1 MEDTVPLEMPANPR
15 GEPIHQHDDR
25 VVHDGLVDRLLAV
38 RSDWAAERVR
48 HKFLLDAYAG
58 TGGFQGKVRLP
69 FASYWGWAAD
79 VYHPDLPLSAGVDT
93 GMTEQGIETYLDRF
107 TREDVQV
114 FQRRVNV
121 SHYPNYVSTFVD
133 VPLSYMFRKEFHK
146 SPDEQDS
153 GQLGVWESDADG
165 AGTDWSDIVRDT
177 IVPRASV
184 LGWCPV
190 LFDLPSSGTRLP
202 TAFDD
207 QRSQRMPYVVPLFPS
222 NLLDWSHDENG
233 VLRWVKTRMDYV
245 DREGP
250 LEPSVD
256 VTRITMWFPDRWQ
269 WFELIKA
276 KDNRATIRAFDEGT
290 HPFGRVPLLVLPRKP
305 IPDDPFRGIPLA
317 GSASEE
323 ARRMFNYIS
332 ELDDFMRKCAFA
344 FLEFPT
350 ANPAQE
356 GNKVLG
362 SGNALPVKPDWGN
375 THRWVIPET
384 NVADMY
390 ERRIATTI
398 EEMYRSQK
406 MEFTRGQRG
415 GNARSGVSQAF
426 EFEAAN
432 RSIAEIA
439 RMVARFDQ
447 EARRMVASVLPSAP
461 DREKIVTKAPA
472 RFDVEEM
479 AKELDEALSS
489 VSLGLGPTA
498 EAEIKKKVV
507 RSQLPHLDD
516 EKWIRIEQEI
526 DEMAEQRAQQQ
537 RDLSSGDIREA
548 RQALRGN
555 RDDPEDIL
563 DLREEQEDEDGEQ

>member
-1 MEDTVPLEMPANPR
+1 M
-15 GEPIHQHDDR
+15 
-25 VVHDGLVDRLLAV
+25 
-38 RSDWAAERVR
+38 
-48 HKFLLDAYAG
+48 
-58 TGGFQGKVRLP
+58 
-69 FASYWGWAAD
+69 
-79 VYHPDLPLSAGVDT
+79 
-93 GMTEQGIETYLDRF
+93 
-107 TREDVQV
+107 
-114 FQRRVNV
+114 
-121 SHYPNYVSTFVD
+121 
-133 VPLSYMFRKEFHK
+133 
-146 SPDEQDS
+146 
-153 GQLGVWESDADG
+153 
-165 AGTDWSDIVRDT
+165 
-177 IVPRASV
+177 
-184 LGWCPV
+184 
-190 LFDLPSSGTRLP
+190 
-202 TAFDD
+202 
-207 QRSQRMPYVVPLFPS
+207 
-222 NLLDWSHDENG
+222 
-233 VLRWVKTRMDYV
+233 
-245 DREGP
+245 
-250 LEPSVD
+250 
-256 VTRITMWFPDRWQ
+256 
-269 WFELIKA
+269 
-276 KDNRATIRAFDEGT
+276 
-290 HPFGRVPLLVLPRKP
+290 KP
-305 IPDDPFRGIPLA
+305 
-317 GSASEE
+317 E
-323 ARRMFNYIS
+323 
-332 ELDDFMRKCAFA
+332 
-344 FLEFPT
+344 
-350 ANPAQE
+350 
-356 GNKVLG
+356 
-362 SGNALPVKPDWGN
+362 WGN

-432 RSIAEIA
+432 RAIAEIA

-461 DREKIVTKAPA
+461 DREKIVTRAPA